1 MGQRSAKVR
10 LSSLFSKT
18 PARIFGS
25 FTGLHLFDKPFLTVK
40 QLLAEIFIFL
50 PQFLKSP

>member
-18 PARIFGS
+18 PARIFRS
-25 FTGLHLFDKPFLTVK
+25 FTGLNLFDKPFLTVN

-50 PQFLKSP
+50 RKSP